1 MLRLSCLL
9 LLALSAAAQTLDQP
23 QPYRA
28 RRVSSFRENGA
39 NRDAKTVPPGESL
52 TIADIRGAGRIV
64 HTWVTLAIDDP
75 DYLDNIWL
83 RMYWDGAS
91 TPAVEAPFGDF
102 HALGHG
108 RVAPVNSSLVT
119 VVARPEL
126 NLNLSNSNVA
136 GFNTY
141 FSMPYARGA
150 KIVLENRSAQDAVA
164 EAFDDLSAL
173 DQGLELEALNRPA
186 VVFRDHCFLSNID
199 QTTRQI
205 PRVGRFQGCI
215 RQPFAGTVS

>member
-23 QPYRA
+23 QPFRA

-39 NRDAKTVPPGESL
+39 NRDAKTVPPGESF
-52 TIADIRGAGRIV
+52 TIADIRGSGRIV

-150 KIVLENRSAQDAVA
+150 KIVLENRSAQP
-164 EAFDDLSAL
+164 LRSL
-173 DQGLELEALNRPA
+173 YYQ
-186 VVFRDHCFLSNID
+186 ID
-199 QTTRQI
+199 YQEW
-205 PRVGRFQGCI
+205 PRAPSPLRFH
-215 RQPFAGTVS
+215 